1 LLKEYPLRGI
11 KMQPDT
17 YCTTRNKINNHR
29 CAQCSV
35 RLIAFC
41 GILEESDIL
50 QLEKISKNI
59 SFSKGKNIFFQ
70 GDPVRSFYNIKQGS
84 IKIYKLS
91 HDGRKQIVGFLY
103 QGDFLGM
110 SDQEVYTYNAEAL
123 EDTLLC
129 QFNKTVLENFFLK
142 FPKVENK
149 ILNIVNH
156 ELAVAQD
163 QIFLLGKYSARER
176 VLQFFLN
183 ISNQREKL
191 GWGGNPIRLSMSRS
205 DIANYLGL
213 TIETISR
220 TIAEL
225 KNEQII
231 RMIGTHDIF
240 LNNKNQIRQ

>member
-1 LLKEYPLRGI
+1 MEYRMEPVAS
-11 KMQPDT
+11 
-17 YCTTRNKINNHR
+17 CTTRNKNNNHR

-41 GILEESDIL
+41 GILDDSDII
-50 QLEKISKNI
+50 QLEAISKNI
-59 SFSKGKNIFFQ
+59 SFPKGTNIFFQ
-70 GDPVRSFYNIKQGS
+70 GDQVKTFFNIKQGS

-103 QGDFLGM
+103 PGDFLGM

-123 EDTLLC
+123 EDTQLC
-129 QFNKTVLENFFLK
+129 QFNKIVLENFFLK
-142 FPKVENK
+142 FPKIENK
-149 ILNIVNH
+149 ILNLVNH

-176 VLQFFLN
+176 LLQFFLN

-191 GWGGNPIRLSMSRS
+191 GWGGNPIRLSMSRT

-213 TIETISR
+213 TIETVSR
-220 TIAEL
+220 TLSEL

-240 LNNKNQIRQ
+240 LNNKKQIPQYLS